1 MKLSYLLLTLVF
13 FMTLVTVGCSQ
24 AKQEEVQGSST
35 TEIHLTEQVEG
46 IFEGYADGDQIII
59 SQNNKQE
66 YYLISSDV
74 VGDLDI
80 VKVGDQIYFSFE
92 KSEEGRLV
100 LQTLRLGE

>member
-1 MKLSYLLLTLVF
+1 MRVNYLLLTLVF

-24 AKQEEVQGSST
+24 GEQEEVQGSPT

-46 IFEGYADGDQIII
+46 IFEGYADGDQVII
-59 SQNNKQE
+59 SQNNKEE

-74 VGDLDI
+74 VGDLD
-80 VKVGDQIYFSFE
+80 VVEVGDRIYFSFE
-92 KSEEGRLV
+92 KSAEGRLV